1 MDENDNILISSKSR
15 KFKKT
20 FPRIKNKKHLKKIK
34 KKKAYLSP
42 VVLLF
47 VLILVFILFLLFFI
61 IYKKLE
67 KTKQIND
74 KIDLESLHSIFS
86 NSFQYEEFDE
96 NINKYYIK
104 SQNYFCEKQNEVL
117 IPKYEQK
124 IKLANVNFEGKI
136 FDLFVYNSSDVV
148 GEFITK
154 YHYWEKYLS
163 IKVLKALDYYAKKK
177 NLENKDIYLLD
188 IGGNIGWYTYFLG
201 SYGYKIISFEAS
213 EVNSY
218 ILYKNYCLN
227 KDTNVTI
234 INKGLDKEDKKC
246 IIITRTDN
254 QGNGMIFCENRENFY
269 NNSNG
274 ETYNI
279 ELTRLSRYYKFLSDK
294 NLAFIKMDVE
304 GDEANVI
311 EGGQELISKYHVP
324 FIMMEFEEKM
334 LNIHKTKGLEFLQFF
349 EKNGYKISKEDF
361 LSKQYIS
368 SEEIMQKKDKY
379 NLFIVYEKILE

>member
-1 MDENDNILISSKSR
+1 M
-15 KFKKT
+15 
-20 FPRIKNKKHLKKIK
+20 
-34 KKKAYLSP
+34 
-42 VVLLF
+42 
-47 VLILVFILFLLFFI
+47 
-61 IYKKLE
+61 
-67 KTKQIND
+67 
-74 KIDLESLHSIFS
+74 
-86 NSFQYEEFDE
+86 
-96 NINKYYIK
+96 
-104 SQNYFCEKQNEVL
+104 
-117 IPKYEQK
+117 
-124 IKLANVNFEGKI
+124 
-136 FDLFVYNSSDVV
+136 
-148 GEFITK
+148 
-154 YHYWEKYLS
+154 
-163 IKVLKALDYYAKKK
+163 
-177 NLENKDIYLLD
+177 
-188 IGGNIGWYTYFLG
+188 G